1 MRKLNNLQPTLIW
14 QYFEDICQVPR
25 PSKKESKIRNFLL
38 NFAKEHKIEAKTDEI
53 GNVLFVL
60 PATKGMENLKPV
72 IMQAHMDMVC
82 DKRGD
87 KVFDFDNDAITPV
100 IDGDWVRAEDT
111 TLGADNGIGIAAQMA
126 IATDPKVIHGPL
138 ECLFTVDE
146 ETGLNGAVNLKQG
159 FFKAKTL
166 INLDSEDEGVLYIG
180 CAGGLD
186 TQGKVSIEMED
197 VPEDSFAIEIF
208 VKGLKG
214 GHSGDDIEKERGNAI
229 KILTRYLWCITKKY
243 GARLSVIEGGNL
255 RNAIAREAYAKV
267 IVPHKMKEPIVAEL
281 NQFAGDIAFE
291 YKVTEPDLKLDYQ
304 SADVP
309 EKLLTIESQ
318 KRLLSILYALPHG
331 VLAMSSSMK
340 NMVET
345 STNLASVHP
354 LDEKFYMVITSQ
366 RSEIESRKYFAAE
379 MVESVFDLGGAEVIH
394 SDGYP
399 GWTPNTD
406 SAILKVASNSY
417 KNIFK
422 KDPVVRSIH
431 AGLECGLFLEK
442 YPDLDMVSFGPTIK
456 EVHSPSE
463 RINIDSVK
471 KFYMHLVEV
480 LKNV

>member
-100 IDGDWVRAEDT
+100 IDGDWVRAEGT

-126 IATDPKVIHGPL
+126 IATDPNVIHGPL

-186 TQGKVSIEMED
+186 TQGKVSIELED
-197 VPEDSFAIEIF
+197 VPEDSFAIEVF

-291 YKVTEPDLKLDYQ
+291 YKVTEPDLQLDYQ

-354 LDEKFYMVITSQ
+354 LNEKFYMVITSQ

-422 KDPVVRSIH
+422 KEPVVRSIH
-431 AGLECGLFLEK
+431 AGLECGLFKNILIWIWFLS
-442 YPDLDMVSFGPTIK
+442 DLQL
-456 EVHSPSE
+456 
-463 RINIDSVK
+463 R
-471 KFYMHLVEV
+471 KFIHQVNV
-480 LKNV
+480 LISIL

>member
-1 MRKLNNLQPTLIW
+1 MRTLNKLQPSLIW

-25 PSKKESKIRNFLL
+25 PSKKEEKIRKFLL
-38 NFAKEHKIEAKTDEI
+38 DFASDHKIDAKTDEI

-60 PATKGMENLKPV
+60 PATKGKENLTPV
-72 IMQAHMDMVC
+72 VMQAHMDMVC
-82 DKRGD
+82 DKKGD
-87 KVFDFDNDAITPV
+87 KSFNFETDAIVPV
-100 IDGDWVRAEDT
+100 IEGEWVRAEDT
-111 TLGADNGIGIAAQMA
+111 TLGADNGIGIAAQLA
-126 IATDPKVIHGPL
+126 IATDPNIIHGTL

-186 TQGKVSIEMED
+186 TQGEVKVEMER
-197 VPEDSFAIEIF
+197 VPEKSFAMDVF

-243 GARLSVIEGGNL
+243 GARISVIDGGNL
-255 RNAIAREAYAKV
+255 RNAIAREAHAQV
-267 IVPHKMKEPIVAEL
+267 IVSHKMKEPLVAEL
-281 NQFAGDIAFE
+281 NQFAGDLAFE
-291 YKVTEPDLKLDYQ
+291 YKITEPDLQLDYQ
-304 SADVP
+304 SVEVP
-309 EKLLTIESQ
+309 EKILTIESQ
-318 KRLLSILYALPHG
+318 KRLLSILYGLPHG

-354 LDEKFYMVITSQ
+354 SGDNCYMIITSQ
-366 RSEIESRKYFAAE
+366 RSEIESRRDYAAE
-379 MVESVFDLGGAEVIH
+379 MVEAVFELGGAKVIH

-399 GWTPNTD
+399 GWTPNTE
-406 SAILKVASNSY
+406 SKVLKVASDSY
-417 KNIFK
+417 RNLFK

-431 AGLECGLFLEK
+431 AGLECGLFLKK
-442 YPDLDMVSFGPTIK
+442 YPDLDMVSFGPTIQ

-463 RINIDSVK
+463 RIKIDSVK
-471 KFYMHLVEV
+471 KFYMHLAEV